1 MRFLILAAA
10 LPLSMAYGAPLQA
23 PSTGP
28 NQWGVVDGSKTPEL
42 IQDIEAWKMLF
53 QILSDCSGC
62 PSRDV
67 RAAYLDKIGLSEDEL
82 AIVLDAANA
91 HRLVTNDVLRRFQK
105 SKMSNPRPYSQAV
118 WAQMIAPF
126 AELDVEAERQRKFL
140 ERELSVTSFQN
151 LERLV
156 KTKVKAESSASAK
169 VK

>member
-1 MRFLILAAA
+1 MRFLILAVA
-10 LPLSMAYGAPLQA
+10 LSLSMAYGVALQA

-28 NQWGVVDGSKTPEL
+28 NQWVVVDGSKTPEL
-42 IQDIEAWKMLF
+42 IPDVEAWKMLF

-67 RAAYLDKIGLSEDEL
+67 RAAYLDKTGLSKDEL

-91 HRLVTNDVLRRFQK
+91 QRLVTNDVLRRFQK

-126 AELDVEAERQRKFL
+126 AELDVEAERQKKFL
-140 ERELSVTSFQN
+140 EKELSVASFQT
-151 LERLV
+151 LERFV
-156 KTKVKAESSASAK
+156 NTKVKSESSSSVK